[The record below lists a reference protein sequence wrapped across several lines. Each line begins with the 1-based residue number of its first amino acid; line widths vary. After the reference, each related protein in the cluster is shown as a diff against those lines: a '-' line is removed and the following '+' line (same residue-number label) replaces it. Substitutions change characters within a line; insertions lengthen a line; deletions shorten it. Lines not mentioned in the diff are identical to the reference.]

1 MESEQQAIA
10 AERMP
15 GLATTKIQPRQGWEI
30 ILVALVFAAAAFLL
44 FFRLGA
50 GSLHSWTEAIYAQIG
65 REILSTG
72 DWNTLHHNG
81 RLYLKKPPLF
91 MWLTAFSF
99 RTLGISE
106 FSARLFSP
114 LFALSIFL
122 LVYLLARR
130 MGSWQVGLGAILILL
145 HGVKD
150 WHYAHRYNFL
160 ALSRTANLDI
170 PITCFIAWSMYL
182 LWRGRENPRC
192 LVWMGIPLGLGI
204 MTKSAVGLLPFLMA
218 LLFLFFT
225 RKRVAWSCRHLVAG
239 FGLGFLIA
247 APWHLGQWLLHGRE
261 FWNDYVSTTLIS
273 RVSEYMTRTKH
284 ETYYLTVIRKGF
296 GMSAYL
302 LPLAVLYAVFRGA
315 RRQED
320 SSLLLLLWALLPLLL
335 FSLSRDK
342 NGWYI
347 IHTYPALALLLS
359 QFLWNILSQIGK
371 RPWAYGGVILL
382 LFASGLR
389 FPAPADPARDLK
401 VLAPCVQAWVKP
413 AQILYEYGM
422 SFHTP
427 APNLTF
433 YADRLTRSV
442 GKGPLE
448 AALKRDGLF
457 LVTTTDHWI
466 PGEHGGRLLCQ
477 SGKWVLLHTEGGRR
491 GGPVQFPKTEGAAEE
506 EASPED

>member
-1 MESEQQAIA
+1 
-10 AERMP
+10 
-15 GLATTKIQPRQGWEI
+15 
-30 ILVALVFAAAAFLL
+30 
-44 FFRLGA
+44 
-50 GSLHSWTEAIYAQIG
+50 
-65 REILSTG
+65 
-72 DWNTLHHNG
+72 
-81 RLYLKKPPLF
+81 
-91 MWLTAFSF
+91 
-99 RTLGISE
+99 
-106 FSARLFSP
+106 
-114 LFALSIFL
+114 
-122 LVYLLARR
+122 
-130 MGSWQVGLGAILILL
+130 
-145 HGVKD
+145 
-150 WHYAHRYNFL
+150 
-160 ALSRTANLDI
+160 
-170 PITCFIAWSMYL
+170 
-182 LWRGRENPRC
+182 
-192 LVWMGIPLGLGI
+192 
-204 MTKSAVGLLPFLMA
+204 
-218 LLFLFFT
+218 
-225 RKRVAWSCRHLVAG
+225 
-239 FGLGFLIA
+239 
-247 APWHLGQWLLHGRE
+247 
-261 FWNDYVSTTLIS
+261 
-273 RVSEYMTRTKH
+273 MTRTKH